1 LEWRPLHFAADA
13 GKLEIVKIL
22 VVKGVRL
29 NELTKAV

>member
-1 LEWRPLHFAADA
+1 LHFAADA

-22 VVKGVRL
+22 IAEGVIF